1 MKYLLGFLAALVV
14 FIIGVTLGAQNEE
27 LVTFNYLLAEGQF
40 RLSSLLAMLFGTG
53 FVLGWI
59 ICGLFYIRVRFNL
72 SRAHRQIKRQQQQL
86 DQQAA
91 STTVAA
97 TEPEHKDK

>member
-1 MKYLLGFLAALVV
+1 MKYLLGFLIALAV
-14 FIIGVTLGAQNEE
+14 FIIGVTLGAQNET
-27 LVTFNYLLAEGQF
+27 LVTFNYLLAQGEF

-59 ICGLFYIRVRFNL
+59 ICGLFYLRVRFSL

-86 DQQAA
+86 DQQA
-91 STTVAA
+91 TVTPVA
-97 TEPEHKDK
+97 EQQ

>member
-1 MKYLLGFLAALVV
+1 MKYLLGFLIALVV

-59 ICGLFYIRVRFNL
+59 ICGLFYLRVRFSL

-86 DQQAA
+86 DQQ
-91 STTVAA
+91 TVSAVA
-97 TEPEHKDK
+97 TSEQDHKDK